1 MCGFVHNK
9 GVEESYLL
17 NLYVPMQYSAFLC
30 FKCDIC
36 LFKCTPSK
44 RDEKEEVASLAIGQ
58 FFDKLWD

>member
-1 MCGFVHNK
+1 MCGFMHNK

-36 LFKCTPSK
+36 LFKINGCFVLQVMFHET
-44 RDEKEEVASLAIGQ
+44 
-58 FFDKLWD
+58 